1 MRQCIRLQFDCAFAK
16 DYPRDL
22 QRGLSMAHMAN
33 ETGLDKNSANFV
45 PLTPLSHL
53 LRAREVFPDQ
63 EALVYGDIRRTWA
76 EFHERATR
84 LGAGLRT
91 LGVQPGDV
99 VSSILPNIPA
109 AAEAHFGV
117 PLIGAV
123 LNAINIRLDVD
134 TVAYI
139 FDHAETRVV
148 LVDSQ
153 FISLAEAAKQQSGSN
168 LVIVEVPDDSAGF
181 PATGRYPLYE
191 DLIAGGD
198 PAMPWHMPTDEWESL
213 SLNYTSGTTGQ
224 PKGVVYHHRGAY
236 LNTMGTAISWEMSLR
251 PRLLTIVP
259 LFHCN
264 GWCHT
269 WMMPMLGGTI
279 VCCRDISAKAI
290 FDAIETEKI
299 THFGGAPIV
308 LNMLVN
314 ATENEKKPFSHQI
327 RVFTAGAAPSPA
339 TIKGTEALG
348 FTVMQVYGLTETYGH
363 MSECLEQPDWCDLP
377 AAERYAKMSRIGVAQ
392 PMVEG
397 FDVVDMETRKP
408 VPRDAATPGEVIIR
422 ANTVMKG
429 YYKNPEATF
438 EAFDGGAFRSG
449 DIAVRHPD
457 GYIQITDR
465 LKDIIISGGEN
476 ISTIEVEG
484 VLMAHDAVN
493 LCAVVAR
500 PDEKWGETPCAF
512 IELIEGKTATEAE
525 IIGFCRDHLA
535 GFKCPK
541 TVVFQELPKTS
552 TGKIQKFELRKVAR
566 AL

>member
-1 MRQCIRLQFDCAFAK
+1 
-16 DYPRDL
+16 
-22 QRGLSMAHMAN
+22 MAYMAN
-33 ETGLDKNSANFV
+33 ETGLDKNAANFV

-53 LRAREVFPDQ
+53 ARAREVFGNQ
-63 EALVYGDIRRTWA
+63 EALVYGDIRHTWG
-76 EFHERATR
+76 EFHARATR
-84 LGAGLRT
+84 LGSGLRG
-91 LGVQPGDV
+91 LGVLPGDV

-123 LNAINIRLDVD
+123 LNAINTRLDVD

-139 FDHAETRVV
+139 FDHAESKVV
-148 LVDSQ
+148 LVDTQ
-153 FISLAEAAKQQSGSN
+153 FVELAEAAKQQSGSD
-168 LVIVEVPDDSAGF
+168 LQIVEVPDKIAGF
-181 PATGRYPLYE
+181 AATGRHPLYE

-198 PAMPWHMPTDEWESL
+198 PAMDWQMPADEWQAI
-213 SLNYTSGTTGQ
+213 SLNYTSGTTGR

-236 LNTMGTAISWEMSLR
+236 LNTMGTAISWEMNLN

-279 VCCRDISAKAI
+279 VCCRDITAKAI
-290 FDAIETEKI
+290 FDAIEVEKI

-314 ATENEKKPFSHQI
+314 ATEAEKKTFDHRI
-327 RVFTAGAAPSPA
+327 RVFTAGAAPSAA

-363 MSECLEQPDWCDLP
+363 ACECLESAAWQELP
-377 AAERYAKMSRIGVAQ
+377 AADRYRNMSRIGVSQ
-392 PMVEG
+392 PMVEDI
-397 FDVVDMETRKP
+397 DVVDMETRIP
-408 VPRDAATPGEVIIR
+408 VPRDGETVGEVVLR
-422 ANTVMKG
+422 GNTVMKG
-429 YYKNPEATF
+429 YYKNPEATA

-476 ISTIEVEG
+476 ISTIEVESA
-484 VLMAHDAVN
+484 LMGHNAVN

-512 IELIEGKTATEAE
+512 VELIEGKTATEVE
-525 IIGFCRDHLA
+525 IIAFCREHLA

-552 TGKIQKFELRKVAR
+552 TGKIQKFELRVIAK
-566 AL
+566 ALSD

>member
-1 MRQCIRLQFDCAFAK
+1 MFVKENWGLIMAK
-16 DYPRDL
+16 
-22 QRGLSMAHMAN
+22 MAN
-33 ETGLDKNSANFV
+33 ETGLDKNAANFV

-53 LRAREVFPDQ
+53 IRARDVFGDQ
-63 EALVYGDIRRTWA
+63 EALVYGPIRRTWA

-84 LGAGLRT
+84 LASGLCA

-123 LNAINIRLDVD
+123 LNAINTRLDVD

-139 FDHAETRVV
+139 FEHAETSVV

-153 FISLAEAAKQQSGSN
+153 FLSLAEDAKKQSGRD
-168 LVIVEVPDDSAGF
+168 LKIIEVPDDSAGF
-181 PATGRYPLYE
+181 PASGRYPCYE
-191 DLIAGGD
+191 DLIAQGD
-198 PAMPWHMPTDEWESL
+198 PAMEWYMPDDEWQAI
-213 SLNYTSGTTGQ
+213 SLNYTSGTTGR

-269 WMMPMLGGTI
+269 WMMPLLGGTI
-279 VCCRDISAKAI
+279 ICCRDISAKAI

-314 ATENEKKPFSHQI
+314 ATEAEKKPFDHRI
-327 RVFTAGAAPSPA
+327 RVFTAGAAPSAA

-363 MSECLEQPDWCDLP
+363 ASECLEQPAWNVEP
-377 AAERYAKMSRIGVAQ
+377 AEERYRHMSRIGVRQ
-392 PMVEG
+392 PMVEDI
-397 FDVVDMETRKP
+397 DVVDMDSRKP
-408 VPRDAATPGEVIIR
+408 VPQDGKTVGEVILR
-422 ANTVMKG
+422 GNTVMKG
-429 YYKNPEATF
+429 YYKNPEATA
-438 EAFDGGAFRSG
+438 EAFSGGAFRSG

-476 ISTIEVEG
+476 ISTIEVESA
-484 VLMAHDAVN
+484 LMAHDAVN

-512 IELIEGKTATEAE
+512 IELIEGKSATEAD
-525 IIGFCRDHLA
+525 IIGFCREHLA

-552 TGKIQKFELRKVAR
+552 TGKIQKFELRKIAK